1 VSWIQD
7 PRQPVRFPS
16 AASWQPSK
24 KRDPLE
30 DVRRAMEDIH
40 LRAPVIGEDPTAR
53 LLVAVP
59 NDEQGNG
66 FLESLREEQEAL
78 GFHFAGTLG
87 EILRRLHVERAEL
100 ADDMRDRFAFL
111 DILPGCQ
118 FAVMNGILRYGC
130 AAKSANDP
138 FPDIDVEPDQRMRHS
153 GTALGSNFQLRSS
166 GSKHDDYLKVLNT
179 SAAPSTGKGV
189 VIAVIDSGYEKAR
202 VLDGFFDLVE
212 PTNKS
217 EKDNYG
223 HGTAMASIIKDIATG
238 AKIYAV
244 RMSDQDP
251 DVSEAMLGISAG
263 SFHYAADILNL
274 SFGLPEGTV
283 CLQCGAQPAVSRVLK
298 RFLQSLA
305 EKAVSTNGK
314 PVLVA
319 ATGNDGRST
328 GFDSPARWD
337 FALAVGSITEALDRS
352 AFSNYGT
359 KLHARYIMMPGG
371 EEQQGAASEWVG
383 EATHKCFGTS
393 VAAAYASALLAL
405 YMSDSK
411 YQNADRAAF
420 LKDVLQQCQACHN
433 HKTVEHGE
441 GYLRYKPRR

>member
-1 VSWIQD
+1 MTSIQD
-7 PRQPVRFPS
+7 PRQPVGLPS
-16 AASWQPSK
+16 TTWWHPVK
-24 KRDPLE
+24 KEGPLE
-30 DVRRAMEDIH
+30 SLRRANEEFG

-59 NDEQGNG
+59 NDVQGSG
-66 FLESLREEQEAL
+66 FLDSLRENQEAL

-87 EILRRLHVERAEL
+87 EILGRRGVKRAGL
-100 ADDMRDRFAFL
+100 AEEMRDRFAFL
-111 DILPGCQ
+111 DILPGYQ
-118 FAVMNGILRYGC
+118 FAVMNGVLRHGC

-138 FPDIDVEPDQRMRHS
+138 FPDIDIEPDQRMRHS
-153 GTALGSNFQLRSS
+153 GPALGPNFKLRSK
-166 GSKHDDYLKVLNT
+166 GSKHDDYVRLLNT
-179 SAAPSTGKGV
+179 SAAPSKGQGV
-189 VIAVIDSGYEKAR
+189 AIAVIDSGYEHAL
-202 VLDGFFDLVE
+202 VLDGFLDLFE
-212 PTNKS
+212 PGNTT
-217 EKDNYG
+217 EKDNFG
-223 HGTAMASIIKDIATG
+223 HGTAMVEIIRDIATG
-238 AKIYAV
+238 AQVYAV

-274 SFGLPEGTV
+274 SFGLPEGTS
-283 CLQCGAQPAVSRVLK
+283 CPHCGAQPGVSKVLK

-305 EKAVSTNGK
+305 EKAVSQNGK

-337 FALAVGSITEALDRS
+337 FAVAVGSVTEALDRS

-359 KLHARYIMMPGG
+359 KLHAHYIMMPGG
-371 EEQQGAASEWVG
+371 EEQQGTISEWVG

-411 YQNADRAAF
+411 YQDPDRAAF
-420 LKDVLQQCQACHN
+420 LKDVLGQCQACHSHN
-433 HKTVEHGE
+433 TVEHGE
-441 GYLRYKPRR
+441 GYLRYKPRP